1 MAIINGAM
9 SYSTTNSIASPYSTT
24 PIVMGEPDIRAELTK
39 LLHAEKRG
47 SFYIYRR
54 VRRDAEGYPI
64 IADSSLTNRSAEAT
78 YGTNKGMKYLF
89 DDYMIIAYRSEG
101 TTFHEHGKVK
111 EYGDSRTDAVC
122 LFAEYDFLFKHTG
135 SLNDIGDEFDKIIIP
150 VTDLNGKVIS
160 PLRIQTQF
168 DIGSVEPYRLDGFG
182 RVEFFKINLDSN
194 FDNSIQI

>member
-1 MAIINGAM
+1 MAM
-9 SYSTTNSIASPYSTT
+9 SYSTNNLVNNPYSVT
-24 PIVMGEPDIRAELTK
+24 PVVVGEPDMRAELTR
-39 LLHAEKRG
+39 LLHIEKRG

-54 VRRDAEGYPI
+54 VRRDADGFPI
-64 IADSSLTNRSAEAT
+64 IADSSLTNRSAEPT

-89 DDYMIIAYRSEG
+89 DDYMVIGYRSEG
-101 TTFHEHGKVK
+101 TTFHEHGKIK
-111 EYGDSRTDAVC
+111 DYGDSRTDAVC
-122 LFAEYDFLFKHTG
+122 LFVEYDFLYKHTNN
-135 SLNDIGDEFDKIIIP
+135 LQDISDEFDKVIIP
-150 VTDLNGKVIS
+150 VTDINGNVIS